1 MALATPALGGATARD
16 VVAARLTQGDRDVAG
31 WVMLVTLLVTVGFTL
46 LVLFTLLFE
55 VTSEAWPMMSERPV
69 EFVTDTIGSD
79 PATSGLWPGIYGSFF
94 IGLGVVAL
102 AFPIGIGAAIYLE
115 EYARD
120 GFLTRLIMVSMRNLA
135 GVPAVIYGVLG
146 FIIFRSWLE
155 FLTGGSSVVAAAF
168 TMAILVMPIV
178 IITSM
183 EAIRAVPQ
191 GLRDAGYGVGASR
204 WEVTRDHTLPY
215 AAPGILTGTML
226 SLARALGEAAPLLI
240 LGAITGSAA
249 RDVADGQLHGDSD
262 AHLQLVRATRHTG
275 RRDRLDRRCRGG
287 RRDAADAGPVLQ
299 RRGDRAAEPIRAP
312 PDRDMSGRLR

>member
-31 WVMLVTLLVTVGFTL
+31 WVMLAMLLVTVGITL
-46 LVLFTLLFE
+46 LILFTLLFA
-55 VTSEAWPMMSERPV
+55 VTSEAWPMLSERPL

-79 PATSGLWPGIYGSFF
+79 PATSGLWPGVYGSFF

-102 AFPIGIGAAIYLE
+102 AFPVGIGAAIYLE

-120 GFLTRLIMVSMRNLA
+120 GFMTRLIMVSMRNLA

-155 FLTGGSSVVAAAF
+155 SLTGGSSVLSAAF

-240 LGAITGSAA
+240 LGAITGLLPETSLTGNFTAIPMLIYNWSGRPDTPGGEIGWSAA
-249 RDVADGQLHGDSD
+249 AAAAGVML
-262 AHLQLVRATRHTG
+262 LILVLFFNALAIVLRNRFE
-275 RRDRLDRRCRGG
+275 RRRIGT
-287 RRDAADAGPVLQ
+287 
-299 RRGDRAAEPIRAP
+299 
-312 PDRDMSGRLR
+312 